1 MASYRQVFRGHIKIE
16 IVQLKSIDFM
26 TKTTVKIENDLRN
39 SLVRLITIFSGHSK
53 EKNGEN

>member
-39 SLVRLITIFSGHSK
+39 SLVRLITILSGHSK